1 LTGHGQPPDILLVAS
16 SAAVLLLVFSGLV
29 YYHAV
34 EGTMADVV

>member
-1 LTGHGQPPDILLVAS
+1 LLAAS
-16 SAAVLLLVFSGLV
+16 SAAVILLVFSGLV